1 MKSGVYLKVL
11 SSVLVPLGFVVAATA
26 AIAED
31 KIVARVDGTAIYESE
46 IKFANN
52 ELKSQLDKIPQS
64 DRRKLV
70 IKYLVDRTLLIAAAK
85 KAKTDQTEGFAR
97 RQNYYKERAYRDVYF
112 ENATRVSKADARAFY
127 DEQIKLRKPQ
137 PEMRARH
144 ILVKTEDE
152 AKAVIKE
159 IEGGADFAELAK
171 KKSTGPSNVRGG
183 DLGYF
188 GEGQMVP
195 AFSAAV
201 SAMKKGEISKPV
213 KTRFGWHVIK
223 LEDKRIRPAPA
234 FDDVAEEITKLLKR
248 SKAGEL
254 IVGLRKKAKIEIIG
268 EKKEK
273 KEKVEKSEKKD

>member
-1 MKSGVYLKVL
+1 MKSGVYIKIL
-11 SSVLVPLGFVVAATA
+11 SSVLVPLGFLAAATA
-26 AIAED
+26 ATAGD
-31 KIVARVDGTAIYESE
+31 KVVARVDGAAIYESE
-46 IKFANN
+46 IEFANN
-52 ELKSQLDKIPQS
+52 ELKNQLVKVPEGE
-64 DRRKLV
+64 RRKLV
-70 IKYLVDRTLLIAAAK
+70 IKYLVDRKLLIAAAK
-85 KAKTDQTEGFAR
+85 KAKTDQSENFAR

-112 ENATRVSKADARAFY
+112 ENATRVTKADARAFY
-127 DEQIKLRKPQ
+127 DEQMKLRKPQ

-152 AKAVIKE
+152 AKAIVKE
-159 IEGGADFAELAK
+159 LEGGADFAELAK

-223 LEDKRIRPAPA
+223 LEDKRLRPAPA
-234 FDDVAEEITKLLKR
+234 FEDVSDEITKLLKR

-254 IVGLRKKAKIEIIG
+254 IVGLREKAKIEITD
-268 EKKEK
+268 EKSEKE
-273 KEKVEKSEKKD
+273 EKSEKK